1 MNENLEMLNYI
12 HKNAEMG
19 QDSILKLLKIVPD
32 SKFKETLN
40 GQFEEYKNIYDESEK
55 ILKNYNTDI
64 KNISPIQKFETDMMI
79 NMKTLK
85 DKSPNNISEMLI
97 QGSTMGTIQMT
108 KRLNQYKDKID
119 KEIYQLGKKLLKTE
133 EHNIEDCKKFLS

>member
-119 KEIYQLGKKLLKTE
+119 KEIYQRGKKLLKTE

>member
-119 KEIYQLGKKLLKTE
+119 KEIYQLGKILLKTE